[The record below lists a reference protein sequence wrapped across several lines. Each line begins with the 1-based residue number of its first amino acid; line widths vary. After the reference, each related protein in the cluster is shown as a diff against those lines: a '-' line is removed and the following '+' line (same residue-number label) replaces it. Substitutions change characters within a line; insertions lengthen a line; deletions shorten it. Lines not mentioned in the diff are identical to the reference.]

1 MLIQHFDDHL
11 QSKLQPLFQHT
22 RIWLRRDTPSSTA
35 NPPRWYLYV
44 QASDSWF
51 MRLVGKLT
59 GEEDANV
66 PVWKGAW
73 QHRAACVP
81 KLFFFVVGLVGGRFA
96 MKLTARQLGS
106 VVIGSFLVTFVAAVG
121 SVYPSVPS
129 EPT

>member
-1 MLIQHFDDHL
+1 
-11 QSKLQPLFQHT
+11 
-22 RIWLRRDTPSSTA
+22 
-35 NPPRWYLYV
+35 
-44 QASDSWF
+44 

-129 EPT
+129 EPTLTFMVTIALANQPPVALDRTHF